1 MPRRVVLDALQGR
14 WRFVVLTVVF
24 AVLSTVGYAV
34 SVRLGGT
41 AVNQLLDGEDA
52 RRLFLIALGLAVI
65 GCGSWSLS
73 DVFIARA
80 ATDLAVH
87 LRSRMVAHT
96 LALPIGFFTERSVGE
111 ITDRISTDVD
121 TINTGIVNQLKPI
134 GMGALGA
141 IAALLLSVTVD
152 LRLTALFVPAAVVIA
167 WTGNRSGR
175 DVAARSRAV
184 QAEWAEA
191 AGTAEEAFG
200 ARDDLRQV
208 LGRGLVMRRWAE
220 HASELWRRK
229 NALAVARNRLTLSTA
244 GTLRLFQ
251 VIVLIGGARLASAGE
266 LGAGDVW
273 AAFGLVGMFARR
285 VEEVLASLPRMSELI
300 AASQRVAELLDEEIE
315 PSVTTVGKDRD
326 RLVDWS
332 RPVAISVRDV
342 SFRYA
347 DGPLV
352 LDDISFEVR
361 PGRTVA
367 LVGRTGS
374 GKSTLAKLL
383 NRTVS
388 VPPGMVFL
396 DGIDV
401 TAIPVAELR
410 AQVGVVSQRVELIGA
425 NLRDNITL
433 FDPTISDNAIVAALD
448 HLGLGA
454 WLAEH
459 PDGLDTSLGD
469 GAAVLSAGEEQLV
482 AFARLLVRNPAVVVL
497 DEATARLDPR
507 TESLLQAATDRL
519 LAGRTSVIIAHRLD
533 TIAGADD
540 VVVLDDGRVIE
551 HGARRVL
558 LDNTDSVFRGLV
570 EAAGAVR
577 PGASRAGR
585 VDALGSTTGPVQ
597 GTAVDGDQ
605 RQPIPVRMSDR
616 SASGEPGVGAA
627 STFGGDPGP
636 SPGRVNLGA
645 AEVGRTTRRLLWRH
659 RHVGMPGIAA
669 WIVFFVAPAVTAW
682 VWTNLLE
689 QLVPGGDAGRL
700 IATFAAAATV
710 GLAGKILGEW
720 FFSQWW
726 LLSNLTTRSN
736 LLAAQLHPNDRRA
749 GARPRS
755 PGDAISRMWDTESF
769 VMYADHWV
777 DLSSMILFLLTST
790 ALSGR
795 WATLPWLAAPLALPV
810 IGAWLFRRP
819 IEHVAVEQARVRGV
833 WSGRVADV
841 CAAATTVKGFA
852 AEHHV
857 EAHLEELTSE
867 RQRLALRQRHQ
878 ELGVFGSVFMVSET
892 AQRLLLLAV
901 AWAAATGSIAPD
913 MLTVQVG
920 AAVAAAEAV
929 ALMPFGGI
937 IACMIVIELPA
948 VRAKLLRYRSL
959 VPDSVDFDLTRPPA
973 DLRLPPA
980 PPLPVPTDRPGRQ
993 PLTTLRLRDAT
1004 VTFPDGTT
1012 AIESVNLEVS
1022 RGQLV
1027 IVTGPIASGKSTLLR
1042 VLAGLCPL
1050 TAGDIH
1056 WSDDRIDDPSLF
1068 LRPPNC
1074 SFVSQAPKL
1083 ISGTVIENVGL
1094 DHDVDVNAA
1103 LRLAELGRDIDRA
1116 GGSLAI
1122 VGHRGLRLS
1131 GGQVQ
1136 RMATAR
1142 ALSADSELLVLDDLS
1157 SALDVVTE
1165 RQLWQN
1171 LRTANQT
1178 VVATSYKR
1186 SALELAD
1193 QIVVLRDGRIDA
1205 VGSLDELER
1214 SFAHLFA

>member
-1 MPRRVVLDALQGR
+1 MPTRVVFDALRGR
-14 WRFVVLTVVF
+14 WRFIVLTGLF
-24 AVLSTVGYAV
+24 AILSTVGYAV

-41 AVNQLLDGEDA
+41 AVNQLLAGDDA
-52 RRLFLIALGLAVI
+52 RSLFLIALGLAVI
-65 GCGSWSLS
+65 GCASWSLS

-121 TINTGIVNQLKPI
+121 TINSGIVNQLKPI

-141 IAALLLSVTVD
+141 VAALLLSVTVD
-152 LRLTALFVPAAVVIA
+152 LRLTALFVPAAIVIA
-167 WTGNRSGR
+167 WTGNRTGR
-175 DVAARSRAV
+175 DVAMRSRAV

-200 ARDDLRQV
+200 AREDLRQV

-220 HASELWRRK
+220 HAAELWRRK
-229 NALAVARNRLTLSTA
+229 NALGAARNRLTLSTA

-285 VEEVLASLPRMSELI
+285 VEEVLASLPRVSELV
-300 AASQRVAELLDEEIE
+300 AASQRVAELLAEEVE
-315 PSVTTVGKDRD
+315 PTVTTVRAEGDRA
-326 RLVDWS
+326 VDWS
-332 RPVAISVRDV
+332 RPVAISIRGA
-342 SFRYA
+342 SFHYA

-401 TAIPVAELR
+401 TSIPVAELR

-433 FDPTISDNAIVAALD
+433 FDPAISDGAIVAALD

-454 WLAEH
+454 WLADH
-459 PDGLDTSLGD
+459 PDGLDTHLGD

-551 HGARRVL
+551 HGARRAL
-558 LDNTDSVFRGLV
+558 LDRADSVFRGLV
-570 EAAGAVR
+570 EAAGSVVS
-577 PGASRAGR
+577 GSYRAER
-585 VDALGSTTGPVQ
+585 VDPLDSSAEPARVVDRPPTRSLGV
-597 GTAVDGDQ
+597 
-605 RQPIPVRMSDR
+605 
-616 SASGEPGVGAA
+616 A
-627 STFGGDPGP
+627 STPAEDGHSEAVADL
-636 SPGRVNLGA
+636 VNARLPD
-645 AEVGRTTRRLLWRH
+645 VGRTTRRLLWRH

-669 WIVFFVAPAVTAW
+669 WIVFFVAPAFTAW
-682 VWTNLLE
+682 VWTHLLE
-689 QLVPGGDAGRL
+689 ELVPGGDAGRL

-710 GLAGKILGEW
+710 GLGGKMLGEW

-736 LLAAQLHPNDRRA
+736 LLAAQLHPNDRHA
-749 GARPRS
+749 GTRPQS
-755 PGDAISRMWDTESF
+755 PGDAISRMWDTEAF

-777 DLSSMILFLLTST
+777 DLSSMVLFLLTST

-795 WATLPWLAAPLALPV
+795 WSTLPWLAAPLALPV
-810 IGAWLFRRP
+810 FGAWLFRRP
-819 IEHVAVEQARVRGV
+819 IEHVAVEQARVRGI
-833 WSGRVADV
+833 WSGRVAEV

-852 AEHHV
+852 AERHV
-857 EAHLEELTSE
+857 EAHLEDLTSE

-901 AWAAATGSIAPD
+901 AWGAANGSIAPD

-948 VRAKLLRYRSL
+948 VRAKLLRYRRL
-959 VPDSVDFDLTRPPA
+959 VPDSVDFDLTRPPD

-993 PLTTLRLRDAT
+993 PLTSLHLRDAT

-1012 AIESVNLEVS
+1012 AIESVNLDVA

-1042 VLAGLCPL
+1042 VFAGLCPL
-1050 TAGDIH
+1050 TTGDIH
-1056 WSDDRIDDPSLF
+1056 WGDNRIDDPSLF

-1116 GGSLAI
+1116 GGSSAI

-1171 LRTANQT
+1171 LRAAQQT
-1178 VVATSYKR
+1178 VIATSYKR

-1205 VGSLDELER
+1205 VGSLQELEH
-1214 SFAHLFA
+1214 SHAHLFA